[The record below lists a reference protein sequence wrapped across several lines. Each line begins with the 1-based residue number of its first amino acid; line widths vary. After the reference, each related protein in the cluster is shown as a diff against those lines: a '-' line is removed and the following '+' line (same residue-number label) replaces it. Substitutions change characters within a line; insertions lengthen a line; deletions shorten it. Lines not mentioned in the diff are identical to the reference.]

1 MMRPRRCRSSC
12 VAVVAALAVWP
23 GGLWA
28 ADDRVRPAD
37 EAAAEQADESNL
49 VDLGAMFDTNL
60 FEQPGGGWVIQQG
73 VVRRLRPGQAAAD
86 ESPAVDRART
96 VGRQRL
102 ERIDRA
108 CGLSAAQRRALV
120 LAMESDARR
129 FAAEVDEVRQRYG
142 DVTVN
147 MRDRA
152 GQQQWHQFQQDVQRC
167 RSRLQ
172 RLFDADSL
180 LASGLVSVLDAD
192 QRRRLEAEAAAKR
205 SFRWKTLVTAAL
217 LRLDDAVGLTERQHA
232 EIERLL
238 LEREPPLRLDAPRG
252 PGTAQA
258 EQMLVYFVL
267 AEVEA
272 KALRKVLDERQWR
285 SLMKHANQGRAMRS
299 WLEQQGLLEQPGP

>member
-1 MMRPRRCRSSC
+1 MTRQPWCRSVC
-12 VAVVAALAVWP
+12 GVVVAVVAWP
-23 GGLWA
+23 AGLRA

-37 EAAAEQADESNL
+37 DAAAEQAEDSNL

-73 VVRRLRPGQAAAD
+73 VVRRTRPGLAGAG
-86 ESPAVDRART
+86 ESPAVDRARAT
-96 VGRQRL
+96 GRQRL

-129 FAAEVDEVRQRYG
+129 FAAEVDEVRQRYA

-167 RSRLQ
+167 RGRLQ

-205 SFRWKTLVTAAL
+205 SFRWKTLVAAAL
-217 LRLDDAVGLTERQHA
+217 LRLDDAVCLSQRQHA
-232 EIERLL
+232 EVERLL
-238 LEREPPLRLDAPRG
+238 LEREPALRLDAPRSQ
-252 PGTAQA
+252 GTAQA
-258 EQMLVYFVL
+258 EQMLVYLVL
-267 AEVEA
+267 AEVDA
-272 KALRKVLDERQWR
+272 KALRAVLDERQWR
-285 SLMKHANQGRAMRS
+285 SLLKLANQGRAMRS